1 MKFFGLLV
9 AIPVTLLSPQVR
21 IKKTPPD
28 FEKRGPQKKS
38 PLYSKNFPLTF
49 LNTFEKN

>member
-1 MKFFGLLV
+1 MKFFELLI

-21 IKKTPPD
+21 IKKLPPD

-38 PLYSKNFPLTF
+38 LYIRKNFFLTF
-49 LNTFEKN
+49 